1 MVKCCRYCNF
11 PELSVEAS
19 QHRCPICGIQFH
31 GICSDFLHPN
41 AEEMRLTMGNDILCP
56 CCARLFSGV
65 DHPITTPASAI
76 SSSDEDSTS
85 SNSNS
90 ILTADSPPILS
101 SPAKKK
107 GKQKQHPNHALPPNV
122 KVISKQAAD
131 GTKRHFKNQSK
142 CCYTDSSIV
151 IWANPKCEKSV
162 HVQCF
167 LNLIRGG
174 KEGKVS
180 FIIFNFYFYF

>member
-1 MVKCCRYCNF
+1 
-11 PELSVEAS
+11 
-19 QHRCPICGIQFH
+19 
-31 GICSDFLHPN
+31 
-41 AEEMRLTMGNDILCP
+41 MGNDILCP

-85 SNSNS
+85 SNS
-90 ILTADSPPILS
+90 ILTADLPPILS

-122 KVISKQAAD
+122 KVINKQAAD
-131 GTKRHFKNQSK
+131 GAKCHFKNQSK
-142 CCYTDSSIV
+142 CYYTDSSIV
-151 IWANPKCEKSV
+151 ICANPKCTKSV

-180 FIIFNFYFYF
+180 FIIFNFYFNFNF